1 MRGISYMYKT
11 ECTRAVKAKYLS
23 TFQEQRKLVC
33 MEPNKE
39 EREVSERW
47 QWKNRQELYYLNL
60 VEFINLSIKQ

>member
-11 ECTRAVKAKYLS
+11 ECTRAVKAKHLS

-39 EREVSERW
+39 EREVSER
-47 QWKNRQELYYLNL
+47 
-60 VEFINLSIKQ
+60 